1 MPSSAWRDHDKSS
14 QEQAKL
20 ASGLGSGKV
29 NAKHLVNMEL
39 TLGRKP
45 AIEQVAR
52 GQIKGGKDGRV
63 FYNAGI
69 FLYLIYGELLFI
81 ILLLWRIKNYIRDL
95 LKRK

>member
-1 MPSSAWRDHDKSS
+1 
-14 QEQAKL
+14 
-20 ASGLGSGKV
+20 
-29 NAKHLVNMEL
+29 
-39 TLGRKP
+39 
-45 AIEQVAR
+45 VAR